1 MGASY
6 VDHMNDDAPEVD
18 NFFPRMLPGSLLPP
32 FLRREPGDEAT
43 YAGPRYFSL
52 GSHVVNWAMHC
63 TNNGDLIICALVAIE
78 IDLVLGEV
86 DEKGPLCVG
95 DRRVVFL
102 RVDSHVG
109 IGN

>member
-1 MGASY
+1 
-6 VDHMNDDAPEVD
+6 
-18 NFFPRMLPGSLLPP
+18 
-32 FLRREPGDEAT
+32 
-43 YAGPRYFSL
+43 
-52 GSHVVNWAMHC
+52 MHC